1 MNTRTKR
8 PSPLRAA
15 LGGAGLA
22 RTGALL
28 ALALGAAQA
37 GATTY
42 TVPLQFNITLA
53 APVCTLTVGGITA
66 NATTPVQSSIH
77 TVDLTPTPLSAISS
91 PNTIVSTLPAT
102 ITVPGDSAGVTDQT
116 GFTVRRLLTSPPTA
130 SATCTLGTPMTAR
143 VTKGHALTNTLTPF
157 NMPGLPGAGQTP
169 TTLPIGMLMG
179 IASFAGV
186 AGATGVPGTTYN
198 TSLPSVSATATG
210 SAQPLVLTAGIYA
223 QSATAL
229 GGNYAGLWYFPFN
242 VHLDF

>member
-66 NATTPVQSSIH
+66 NSTTPTPTTGVV
-77 TVDLTPTPLSAISS
+77 VDLTPTPISVIGT
-91 PNTIVSTLPAT
+91 PVGILGAMSTLTTFTADA
-102 ITVPGDSAGVTDQT
+102 PGLFNTAYTN
-116 GFTVRRLLTSPPTA
+116 RRVTSPPA
-130 SATCTLGTPMTAR
+130 AAANCSLGTPMTLR
-143 VTKGHALTNTLTPF
+143 VTKGTALTNSSPSA
-157 NMPGLPGAGQTP
+157 NGMPGIRGTD
-169 TTLPIGMLMG
+169 TLPIAMSMG
-179 IASFAGV
+179 IASFG
-186 AGATGVPGTTYN
+186 GTNGTNGQNGTTWATN
-198 TSLPSVSATATG
+198 VPAVSVTG
-210 SAQPLVLTAGIYA
+210 TGADQTIALTAA
-223 QSATAL
+223 MHASSTTPLTPASAGTWQ
-229 GGNYAGLWYFPFN
+229 YPFN
-242 VHLDF
+242 VNLDF